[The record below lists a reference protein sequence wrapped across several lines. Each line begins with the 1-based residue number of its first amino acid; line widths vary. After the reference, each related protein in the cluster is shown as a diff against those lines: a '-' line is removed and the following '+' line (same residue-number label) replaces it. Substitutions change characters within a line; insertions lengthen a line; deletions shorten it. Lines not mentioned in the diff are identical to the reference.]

1 MSDASHRFVHDDP
14 KKIRSKHRRRILSLL
29 SDGEA
34 TVSLLSSE
42 SGLRMPHVS
51 AEISRMRVEGLA
63 TSDLPPGSRGA
74 RIRLTEDGWRALE
87 DDEWS
92 KVIELKEPSSNSD
105 YCCVLS
111 GRRKTN
117 FVFFEC
123 SKRTLGADSK
133 PNCDPNLR
141 DYYVH
146 KKQRGLL
153 ELGSSF

>member
-51 AEISRMRVEGLA
+51 AEISRMRVEGLV
-63 TSDLPPGSRGA
+63 TSDLPPGSRGG

-92 KVIELKEPSSNSD
+92 KVIELKACLLYTSPS
-105 YCCVLS
+105 
-111 GRRKTN
+111 
-117 FVFFEC
+117 
-123 SKRTLGADSK
+123 
-133 PNCDPNLR
+133 PR
-141 DYYVH
+141 DI
-146 KKQRGLL
+146 R
-153 ELGSSF
+153 